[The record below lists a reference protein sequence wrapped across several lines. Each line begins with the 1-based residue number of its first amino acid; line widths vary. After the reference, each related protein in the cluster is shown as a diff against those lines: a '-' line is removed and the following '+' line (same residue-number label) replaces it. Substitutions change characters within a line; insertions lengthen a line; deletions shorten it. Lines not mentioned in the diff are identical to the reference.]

1 MFLKWDLSDKGG
13 SMCSLPRLDVIS
25 LQSASIHPS
34 THPPIHPTNQ
44 AQAQRLVGSERLS
57 RSPILLF
64 LHRLQGASPFLLK
77 NIDTLARAMRQTAPQ
92 SAVKSCVHDMSK
104 GGEEGG
110 REGVDVYS
118 LPAL

>member
-1 MFLKWDLSDKGG
+1 M
-13 SMCSLPRLDVIS
+13 LPATPRRHLPTVCLYS
-25 LQSASIHPS
+25 SIHPS
-34 THPPIHPTNQ
+34 THPSNQ